1 VGAPPHRASSLTEM
15 SSTETEPT
23 RTRTP
28 RHEARQNVLNAT
40 LELLTERDPEQIT
53 VRDIA
58 ERSGHHHRFIQDWF
72 GGKANLFAEAFQ
84 EINAEIAQMIGFEG
98 DVSTGPD
105 PLIVRS
111 VRLMNWLVAND
122 PSSVTG
128 ERMRPVVNRVQNM
141 YQDRFG
147 IDADTA
153 RLLAQRM
160 MFIMTG
166 VVLFKDVFG
175 VAEIDLPKQVAL
187 EFDIARRLGTRPG

>member
-1 VGAPPHRASSLTEM
+1 M
-15 SSTETEPT
+15 SSTDTELT

-40 LELLTERDPEQIT
+40 LELLAERDPDQIT

-58 ERSGHHHRFIQDWF
+58 ERAGHHHRFIQDWF
-72 GGKANLFAEAFQ
+72 GGKSHLFAEAFQ
-84 EINAEIAQMIGFEG
+84 EINVHVAQMIDFERT
-98 DVSTGPD
+98 STDGPD
-105 PLIVRS
+105 PMIIRS

-122 PSSVTG
+122 PSLVTG
-128 ERMRPVVNRVQNM
+128 ERMRPVITRVQNM

-147 IDADTA
+147 IEPETA

-160 MFIMTG
+160 MFLITG

-175 VAEIDLPKQVAL
+175 FAEMDIPQQVAL
-187 EFDIARRLGTRPG
+187 EFDIARSLGSRPG